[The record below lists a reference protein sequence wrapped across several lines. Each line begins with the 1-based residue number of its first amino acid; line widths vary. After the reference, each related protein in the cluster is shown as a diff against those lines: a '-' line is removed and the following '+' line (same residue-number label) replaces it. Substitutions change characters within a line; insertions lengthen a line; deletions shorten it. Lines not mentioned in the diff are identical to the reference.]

1 MKVAASF
8 RSRIVLAILSTVMI
22 ALIPASLFVFSYGD
36 TLTRSNLYNQLDVSM
51 NDIMIRFCDTIGDYA
66 GALETFSSSDAL
78 VAYVKGDTQDRQELS
93 DDVMIDFG
101 GMQRGIDLTVIDTS
115 GGVVYST
122 MEHMPPGVDFSSRVP
137 DVRLD
142 GILYSTDF
150 RYSTFNSDE
159 VVINLTCP
167 VYDEEGFLVAYALL
181 DVIGT
186 QFIRYADPALVNEV
200 CLLDGSTGMVSSLI
214 HLDDYR
220 PLDDGWV
227 FSETLSR
234 DSGDVLIA
242 SRVLDEYGF
251 TLVGYLDISPYM
263 ASLNSFYALLAMVL
277 ALAFIVSI
285 LLAFLLSS
293 SLVRPIRGLIGT
305 MDEVE
310 RGNLDAKVSESR
322 IREMEE
328 LNDKFG
334 EMLLRV
340 KLLMK
345 HNEDERDKVRD
356 AERKALEAQM
366 NPHFLFNTL
375 NVIRSLARINGQE
388 QIEDITIKLGRL
400 LRYAVDNREGVE
412 PLSGS
417 FLMVDSYIGI
427 QKVRFGQKLHVSMEL
442 DPVCAKVVTPKLII
456 QPLVENAIVHG
467 LEPKVGQ
474 WSLDVRAALD
484 GDGSVVI
491 SVRDN
496 GVGFDDSLYQ
506 DMERL
511 AQSEHTGMYN
521 VYKRLQLHYGKDASF
536 IVQSTPGEGT
546 LITLRLPPG
555 TGDCT

>member
-78 VAYVKGDTQDRQELS
+78 VAYVKGDTQDMQELS

-200 CLLDGSTGMVSSLI
+200 CLLDGATGMVSSLI

-345 HNEDERDKVRD
+345 HNEEERDKVRD

-442 DPVCAKVVTPKLII
+442 DPACAGVVTPKLII

-474 WSLDVRAALD
+474 WSLDVCAALD

-546 LITLRLPPG
+546 LITLRLPSG

>member
-345 HNEDERDKVRD
+345 HNEEERDKVRD

-442 DPVCAKVVTPKLII
+442 APVCAKVVTPKLII

>member
-66 GALETFSSSDAL
+66 GALETFSSSAAL
-78 VAYVKGDTQDRQELS
+78 VAYVKGDTQDRQELA

-345 HNEDERDKVRD
+345 HNEEERDKVRD

-442 DPVCAKVVTPKLII
+442 DPACAGIVTPKLII

-474 WSLDVRAALD
+474 WSLDVCAALD
-484 GDGSVVI
+484 VDGSVVI

-546 LITLRLPPG
+546 LITLRLPSG
-555 TGDCT
+555 TGDCA